1 MAIQPIRMFEQRVPD
16 QSRESNERSQ
26 VVPATYSQDQ
36 MLDEVFGSGI
46 NSRAISTL
54 RKPVNAEPFTT
65 FQDDGQGLAETS
77 VLIRLI
83 KNQNKVQ

>member
-1 MAIQPIRMFEQRVPD
+1 
-16 QSRESNERSQ
+16 
-26 VVPATYSQDQ
+26 

-54 RKPVNAEPFTT
+54 RTPANAEPFTT
-65 FQDDGQGLAETS
+65 FQDGVKGLAETS

>member
-1 MAIQPIRMFEQRVPD
+1 MFEPRVPD
-16 QSRESNERSQ
+16 QSSESNERSP
-26 VVPATYSQDQ
+26 VVPGTYSQDQ

-54 RKPVNAEPFTT
+54 RTPVNAEPSTT
-65 FQDDGQGLAETS
+65 FQDGAGSAETS